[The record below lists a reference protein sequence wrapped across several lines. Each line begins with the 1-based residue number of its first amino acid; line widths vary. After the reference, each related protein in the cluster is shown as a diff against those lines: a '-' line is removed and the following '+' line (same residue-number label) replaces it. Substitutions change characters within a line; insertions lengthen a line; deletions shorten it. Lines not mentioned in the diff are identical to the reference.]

1 MLVNKKLEAAPG
13 FEDLNNELA
22 KLKLGMV
29 SLVEAVQKVDYADHA
44 PEHRPVRSYESNDL
58 RSINFRRRSQ
68 CFAVWI
74 TTRCSMVVLG
84 GLYVEAFIGT
94 TWRAEVAKFLRTN
107 RIPPMSQSFSYNW
120 ATRR

>member
-1 MLVNKKLEAAPG
+1 MAKAHDRHVALMRPPATITMLVNKKLEAAPG

-44 PEHRPVRSYESNDL
+44 PKHRPVRSYESNDL

-68 CFAVWI
+68 CFAV
-74 TTRCSMVVLG
+74 
-84 GLYVEAFIGT
+84 
-94 TWRAEVAKFLRTN
+94 
-107 RIPPMSQSFSYNW
+107 
-120 ATRR
+120 